1 MRVLIVLAAVLVGCD
16 SPVLEGPN
24 FPADEL
30 PWVAAGYG
38 EPVPPIL
45 VRERVILIGDAG
57 LYLDRDPTLTALGQ
71 WAGEV
76 AGSTVLFLGDN
87 IYDNG
92 LTEAERVEA
101 ERIISQQLAST
112 PELKVFIPGNH
123 DWGMDPARQNV
134 EAILNQ
140 QEYIDAW
147 PEGNSRFLPRDGCL
161 GPGTLVL
168 SPSAQP
174 APAVVLVLLDPT
186 PFLTPRL
193 QEFCPQLQGEDAH
206 FQALA
211 AMLAEHA
218 EDHVIVASHYPM
230 LTGGPHGGL
239 SYGAIGDAIISF
251 YGWMYGG
258 LGNTY
263 EPAYADWI
271 EKTAAVL
278 RKHPPLIVAAGHDH
292 NLQVLQ
298 AGDVAGLHVVSG
310 AGAPERVTTVTS
322 LPGSIFAHAAPGFV
336 VLDFGQ
342 REGVETVVLRVVEN
356 GFDAPVFEMLVP
368 LRSPATAPTAAPD
381 WSP

>member
-1 MRVLIVLAAVLVGCD
+1 MILLAAALVGCN
-16 SPVLEGPN
+16 SRALEGPN
-24 FPADEL
+24 FPVDRP

-38 EPVPPIL
+38 EPVLPIL

-57 LYLDRDPTLTALGQ
+57 LYLDGDPTLTALGE
-71 WAGEV
+71 WAGAVE
-76 AGSTVLFLGDN
+76 GSTVLFLGDN

-92 LTEAERVEA
+92 LTEVERVEA
-101 ERIISQQLAST
+101 ESIISQQLAST
-112 PELKVFIPGNH
+112 PQLKVFIPGNH
-123 DWGMDPARQNV
+123 DWGMDPAKQNV

-140 QEYIDAW
+140 QSFIDAW
-147 PEGNSRFLPRDGCL
+147 PEGNTRFLPRDGCL
-161 GPGTLVL
+161 GPNTLVL

-193 QEFCPQLQGEDAH
+193 HEVCPQVQGEDAH
-206 FQALA
+206 FRALA
-211 AMLAEHA
+211 AVLAKHA

-239 SYGAIGDAIISF
+239 SYGAIGDAIVGF
-251 YGWMYGG
+251 YALMYGG

-263 EPAYADWI
+263 EPNYADWI
-271 EKTAAVL
+271 EKTEAVF
-278 RKHPPLIVAAGHDH
+278 RENPPLIYAAGHDH

-310 AGAPERVTTVTS
+310 AGAPERVSTVTN
-322 LPGSIFAHAAPGFV
+322 LPGSLFAHAAPGFV

-342 REGVETVVLRVVEN
+342 RDRVEAAILRVVEN
-356 GFDAPVFEMLVP
+356 GFDAPVFEMSVP
-368 LRSPATAPTAAPD
+368 LKSAGIIRRRAPR
-381 WSP
+381 